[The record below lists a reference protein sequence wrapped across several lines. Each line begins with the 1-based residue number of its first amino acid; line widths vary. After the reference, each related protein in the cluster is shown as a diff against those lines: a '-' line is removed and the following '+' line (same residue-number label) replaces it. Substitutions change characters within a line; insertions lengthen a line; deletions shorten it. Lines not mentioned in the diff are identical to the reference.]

1 MYLIELYPE
10 EKHIEKIVQ
19 LNKGQEGI
27 KAVGKSVHIVNGDFI
42 IVSDLI
48 QYIRKMPSF
57 PSKTTT
63 YHSKWIPAYAGM
75 TDFTFLLC
83 IGLNQ

>member
-1 MYLIELYPE
+1 MPNETIQQPVFMTPDYQQTYRYL
-10 EKHIEKIVQ
+10 
-19 LNKGQEGI
+19 N
-27 KAVGKSVHIVNGDFI
+27 
-42 IVSDLI
+42 LI